1 MGGSDK
7 QPEQPA
13 FQGSQ
18 YKFGNNLMSSTYKNG
33 NDIVTQWNP
42 TGQEQQTYNTLQ
54 DKLPSLYDKATTSQ
68 DFTPYVNAY
77 TQNQKD
83 AVNRDYND
91 SMRLLKANFAS
102 DGIMGSSEGLDKLKP
117 LQDSYNQ
124 SMQSIEANAPT
135 YANELRN
142 NDLAYNSSLLGN
154 AVNGLN
160 QFYNTG
166 NTFNSDAQGLS
177 QFGNNDANTKYQN
190 AMSGYLQN
198 KMINQQSKN
207 SMWGNISNALT
218 TAAGAGLMFVP
229 GGQAAGTA
237 ILASKAKSV

>member
-42 TGQEQQTYNTLQ
+42 TEQEQQTYNTLE

-135 YANELRN
+135 FANELRN

-154 AVNGLN
+154 DVNGIN
-160 QFYNTG
+160 QFNNTG

-177 QFGNNDANTKYQN
+177 QFGNNVAQQNYQTAMQAYLTNKVMDQQRKAAMYN
-190 AMSGYLQN
+190 A
-198 KMINQQSKN
+198 I
-207 SMWGNISNALT
+207 
-218 TAAGAGLMFVP
+218 
-229 GGQAAGTA
+229 GGVAGTIA
-237 ILASKAKSV
+237 ASA